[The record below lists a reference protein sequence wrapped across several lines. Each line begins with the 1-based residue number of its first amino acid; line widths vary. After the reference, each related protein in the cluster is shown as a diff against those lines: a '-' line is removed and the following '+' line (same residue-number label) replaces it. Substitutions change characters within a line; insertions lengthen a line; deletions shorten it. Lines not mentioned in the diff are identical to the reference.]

1 MAYEWDRSLF
11 AKVKAPKK
19 TELDLK
25 HFEGLIEKT
34 IVEAKK
40 DIGFKK
46 KKSFSPSSFGGQGG
60 CPVYWKIAFNGAE
73 FKFDPDALGVYAME
87 AGTHYGDLLESR
99 LLASAVANETQ
110 GKIENSSPPI
120 FGYLDFTGTI
130 NGVDYVCDIKTVTA
144 DKWNKIKETG
154 VIPQANFVQ
163 VLIYMRI
170 LKYRNGILLYV
181 NKDSGKMLTVPITI
195 SERNKK
201 FVEYLFN
208 WMNEVYE
215 WKDKEEYP
223 SRGYTK
229 STWQCKSCPVKETC
243 WELDI
248 PKKVGP
254 GRLEIDIDKVDL
266 D

>member
-1 MAYEWDRSLF
+1 MAFEWDRTLF

-25 HFEGLIEKT
+25 QFEELIEKT

-144 DKWNKIKETG
+144 DKWNKIKKKYIRKNIEAHSNQELSIVACNIYDEIMQE
-154 VIPQANFVQ
+154 VILEFQDSEKFNDSNRYIQ
-163 VLIYMRI
+163 
-170 LKYRNGILLYV
+170 NGTFLRLSNSPKIGWRPDWEKLY
-181 NKDSGKMLTVPITI
+181 K
-195 SERNKK
+195 
-201 FVEYLFN
+201 
-208 WMNEVYE
+208 
-215 WKDKEEYP
+215 
-223 SRGYTK
+223 
-229 STWQCKSCPVKETC
+229 
-243 WELDI
+243 
-248 PKKVGP
+248 
-254 GRLEIDIDKVDL
+254 
-266 D
+266 